1 MGIAPFANSNLGSGL
16 RSRLTQIAFPS
27 VLNATTMASGFE
39 TGLKTNKLEKRPQV
53 KPKQRHIDCFLE
65 IIRQGSIAGASRQLS
80 ITQPAISRTL
90 ADLEKILGARLMER
104 NRSGI
109 SLTPAGE
116 TFLRYASASASA
128 LDQGV
133 RQIARSRRDARQ
145 SVNVGVLPN
154 VAARVLPEA
163 IEAFKSEY
171 AEIPVRIATGT
182 NRRLTQSLRQGDLD
196 FMVGRLAAPED
207 MSGLAFEPLFQE
219 DLVAVVRNGHPL
231 QTTMDIPHAAAR
243 LQEFTILLPA
253 QGTIIREDAEQLLIS
268 IGGSEPKDV
277 IETLSVEFGRAFVLR
292 TDAIWITP
300 RGTVAHEMET
310 EELSA
315 LDIDTAAT
323 RGTVGITTQQGSRL
337 SLYARRL
344 AEIVRRTSIKT

>member
-1 MGIAPFANSNLGSGL
+1 M
-16 RSRLTQIAFPS
+16 
-27 VLNATTMASGFE
+27 
-39 TGLKTNKLEKRPQV
+39 

-109 SLTPAGE
+109 SLTPEGE

-182 NRRLTQSLRQGDLD
+182 NRKLTQSLRQGELD

-207 MSGLAFEPLFQE
+207 MSGLSFEPLFQE

-231 QTTMDIPHAAAR
+231 LTTMDIPHATAR
-243 LQEFTILLPA
+243 LQEFTVLLPA

-300 RGTVAHEMET
+300 RGTVAREIAA
-310 EELSA
+310 EELSV

-323 RGTVGITTQQGSRL
+323 RGTVGITTQQGPRL
-337 SLYARRL
+337 SSYARRL
-344 AEIVRRTSIKT
+344 AEIVRQTSIET